1 MSKKVRMVL
10 YVLSIVI
17 LAGTAGLCVLE
28 GSGQSTDRTSHT
40 QTDRAPHT
48 KNQDT
53 EKKQDT
59 PQTADTPRENNP
71 YTRISVEN
79 LINIDNFIPEE
90 KSTTILFTGDVLFAN
105 AFKAGYDAGGIGSII
120 GDDLLKELTDADI
133 LMINN
138 EFPFSDRGT
147 PAPDKQFTFRCSPSY
162 VDALKEMGVDI
173 VTLANNHTLD
183 YGKDA
188 LSDTF
193 ITLDSAEIL
202 YAGAGETI
210 ERAEEVQVIET
221 NGKRFGFLG
230 VSRVIPEGSWKIE
243 NSAPGLF
250 SCYNDTRL
258 IELVAEATK
267 TCDFLAVYPHW
278 GTEHEEYPQSYQT
291 AIAQRCIAAGADL
304 IVGSHPH
311 CLQGVSYIDGRPV
324 FYSLGNFIFGQ
335 TIDRS
340 AVLKVTVDASGNAS
354 FCLLPVYATQGVT
367 RLADG
372 ARGEEIC
379 RYLNR
384 ISSGAAISSDGAVTE
399 K

>member
-1 MSKKVRMVL
+1 MSKKVRMIL
-10 YVLSIVI
+10 YVMSIMI
-17 LAGTAGLCVLE
+17 LAGTAVLCILA
-28 GSGQSTDRTSHT
+28 GPGRN
-40 QTDRAPHT
+40 TDRAAHAQKQDPEKKPDHTQAADIPREKDPHT
-48 KNQDT
+48 G
-53 EKKQDT
+53 
-59 PQTADTPRENNP
+59 
-71 YTRISVEN
+71 ISVKAP
-79 LINIDNFIPEE
+79 INTDNFIPEE
-90 KSTTILFTGDVLFAN
+90 KPTTILFTGDVLFAN
-105 AFKAGYDAGGIGSII
+105 AFMAGYDTGGIHNII
-120 GDDLLKELTDADI
+120 GNDLLQELTDADI

-162 VDALKEMGVDI
+162 AGALKEMGVDV

-193 ITLDSAEIL
+193 ITLDEADIL
-202 YAGAGETI
+202 YTGAGENI
-210 ERAEEVQVIET
+210 ERAEEVQIIET

-230 VSRVIPEGSWKIE
+230 VSRVIPEGSWKVE
-243 NSAPGLF
+243 NSAPGLL

-258 IELVAEATK
+258 IELVAQAKE

-278 GTEHEEYPQSYQT
+278 GIEHEEYPQSYQT
-291 AIAQRCIAAGADL
+291 AIAQRCIEAGADL

-311 CLQGVSYIDGRPV
+311 CLQGVSYMDGRPV

-340 AVLKVTVDASGNAS
+340 AVLKVTVDTSGNAS
-354 FCLLPVYATQGVT
+354 FRLLPVYAAAGTT

-379 RYLNR
+379 RYMDR
-384 ISSGAAISSDGAVTE
+384 ISSGAVISSDGVVTE